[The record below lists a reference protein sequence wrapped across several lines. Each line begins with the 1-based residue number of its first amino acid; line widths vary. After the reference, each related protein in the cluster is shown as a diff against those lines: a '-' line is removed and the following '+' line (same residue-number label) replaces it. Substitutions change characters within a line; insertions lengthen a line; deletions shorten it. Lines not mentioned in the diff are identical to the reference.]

1 MSFIN
6 QCRSSRSQIFCKV
19 GVLIDFA
26 KFTGKHL
33 YQSLFFNHLEASRLQ
48 IVKKIIKKET
58 SYGLCGVFTNTFY
71 RVHPLVHPL
80 QSTASVSA
88 NLYFLLSHIS
98 HISHIYIYIKY
109 IYIYISHITYISHIY
124 IYILSLCFITTVNY
138 IAIRLFKRKYMIVE
152 KLQEPMYD
160 VVTSRSEHLLAFGT
174 LHKNMS

>member
-1 MSFIN
+1 MYLIQLCFEFYQSVQKQSFTD
-6 QCRSSRSQIFCKV
+6 FCKV

-109 IYIYISHITYISHIY
+109 IYIYITYHIYITYIYTFVMFYYHCKLYSHKTIQTQ
-124 IYILSLCFITTVNY
+124 ILDSRK
-138 IAIRLFKRKYMIVE
+138 IA
-152 KLQEPMYD
+152 
-160 VVTSRSEHLLAFGT
+160 GT
-174 LHKNMS
+174 NV

>member
-19 GVLIDFA
+19 GALIDFA

-98 HISHIYIYIKY
+98 HIYIYIYIYIYIKY
-109 IYIYISHITYISHIY
+109 IYIYIYIYISHITYMSHIY
-124 IYILSLCFITTVNY
+124 IYFRYV
-138 IAIRLFKRKYMIVE
+138 
-152 KLQEPMYD
+152 
-160 VVTSRSEHLLAFGT
+160 LLP
-174 LHKNMS
+174 L